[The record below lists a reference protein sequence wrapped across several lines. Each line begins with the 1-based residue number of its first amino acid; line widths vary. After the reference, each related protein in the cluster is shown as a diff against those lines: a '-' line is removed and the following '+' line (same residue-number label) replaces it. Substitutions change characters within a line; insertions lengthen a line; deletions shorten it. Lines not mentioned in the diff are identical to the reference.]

1 MIVETANTAAM
12 NLRDI
17 VKVLSRGLKSR
28 EWRCG
33 GQDPDRDLPVRTM
46 SDHRAKTGNN
56 HAWLS
61 NIRADVIEFSTCT
74 PQVDAMKHAF
84 ALLLCLAFG
93 WPAVAQAAC
102 YADYKAKQDSPLRLH
117 YGVAE
122 ISGDCTKPAA
132 TRQLQ
137 PRLQQAGWTLLNV
150 MSVFDETGLAERKD
164 SAGPHFLR
172 Y

>member
-1 MIVETANTAAM
+1 MAVEAARTKAM

-17 VKVLSRGLKSR
+17 MNISSRVVKSR
-28 EWRCG
+28 ERRD
-33 GQDPDRDLPVRTM
+33 GQTQDRVCMCLM
-46 SDHRAKTGNN
+46 SGDVTKSGNN
-56 HAWLS
+56 GLRLS
-61 NIRADVIEFSTCT
+61 NNGAPVIEFQ
-74 PQVDAMKHAF
+74 PQTSQVADMKHAL
-84 ALLLCLAFG
+84 ALTFVLTLG

-122 ISGDCTKPAA
+122 ITGDCTKPAA

-150 MSVFDETGLAERKD
+150 VSVFDESGLAERKD
-164 SAGPHFLR
+164 SAGSYFLR